1 MNVLMTYH
9 GEYDINSGAAGSMIT
24 IGSNLANLQLDVDY
38 FTHSDL
44 PQTWGRRTKFVAF
57 PFLLSR
63 HISRI
68 SKSWDIL
75 DACTGDSWVVG
86 QFHRV
91 RSKPKIV
98 IRSSGLEHMDAE
110 RHLRD
115 HPNVSIKSR
124 LFWFGLNLKL
134 VESSLRT
141 ANHIIAL
148 TQQEKDYIESRFS
161 IPTSRISVFH
171 HVLPEYF
178 RGLPKRSIPKTFRIL
193 FVSSWIE
200 KKGIEFLVQA
210 LERFEQAGYPFQA
223 TLVGVKLEESTIR
236 KVLSPALSRKVEIIP
251 TIEHRALPEIYLAHS
266 VFVFPSLYE
275 GFGKVL
281 TEAMAAGLP
290 LITTEAGV
298 AQELIKHEE
307 NGIIIPYRDADAL
320 YQALCLAYS
329 EPERMQRYGETAKL
343 LINSLDFDSVY
354 QRRLALYQD
363 LMGSP
368 SYSQTRDRGTRG
380 H

>member
-1 MNVLMTYH
+1 MNILMTYH
-9 GEYDINSGAAGSMIT
+9 GEYDINSGASGSMAT
-24 IGSNLANLQLDVDY
+24 IGRNLANLGHQVDF

-44 PQTWGRRTKFVAF
+44 PNSWGRRTKFVAF
-57 PFLLSR
+57 PFWLSH
-63 HISRI
+63 HIARRAGP
-68 SKSWDIL
+68 WDLL

-86 QFHRV
+86 MFHRA
-91 RSKPKIV
+91 RPKIV
-98 IRSSGLEHMDAE
+98 IRSSGLEHMDTE
-110 RHLRD
+110 RYLKD
-115 HPNVSIKSR
+115 NPDVSLKSR
-124 LFWFGLNLKL
+124 LYWFGLNLKL

-141 ANHIIAL
+141 ADHIIAL
-148 TQQEKDYIESRFS
+148 TYQEKSYIESRFS
-161 IPTSRISVFH
+161 IQGDKISVIH

-178 RGLPKRSIPKTFRIL
+178 RDLPKRSSPEIFKIL

-210 LERFEQAGYPFQA
+210 LERFEQEGYPFQV
-223 TLVGVKLEESTIR
+223 TLAGVKVEESAIR
-236 KVLSPALSRKVEIIP
+236 EVLSPALSCKVKVIS
-251 TIEHRALPEIYLAHS
+251 TIEHRALPEIYLSHS

-290 LITTEAGV
+290 VITTEAGV

-307 NGIIIPYRDADAL
+307 NGIVIPYRDTDAI

-329 EPERMQRYGETAKL
+329 APERMQHYGEAAKL

-354 QRRLALYQD
+354 QRRLTLYGD
-363 LMGSP
+363 LLSASSSSRTGRNGSG
-368 SYSQTRDRGTRG
+368 D
-380 H
+380 